1 MTLKAEF
8 YDDSVR
14 RITELEPEDFKKLL
28 EVMLPDKLPY
38 IDPFYKRG
46 TWGWYASALSE
57 TGHPM
62 DYRHMIKKA
71 GWEWVSPPWWPQ

>member
-62 DYRHMIKKA
+62 DYHRMIKKA

>member
-8 YDDSVR
+8 YDNSVR
-14 RITELEPEDFKKLL
+14 RITTLEPEDFKKLL

-46 TWGWYASALSE
+46 TWGWYAYALSE
-57 TGHPM
+57 TTQPL
-62 DYRHMIKKA
+62 DYRRMITKA
-71 GWEWVSPPWWPQ
+71 GWHWTPPPWWPQ